1 VPQTTQPPTEA
12 ELDHPTVQA
21 LPRGV
26 SYGITGVMHTQFSI
40 ARHYG
45 GIQWSGHHFTYLP
58 EVDQLWRDDVLQAVA
73 KLRKARKARKPTKPA
88 APTTEQGALL

>member
-1 VPQTTQPPTEA
+1 MHPTTPPTQA
-12 ELDHPTVQA
+12 EIDHPLVQL
-21 LPRGV
+21 LPRGA

-45 GIQWSGHHFTYLP
+45 GICWSGHHFTYFP

-73 KLRKARKARKPTKPA
+73 KLRKLKAQDAQA
-88 APTTEQGALL
+88 APATEQGELL

>member
-1 VPQTTQPPTEA
+1 MPRTLQPPTDDEI
-12 ELDHPTVQA
+12 DHPLVQL

-45 GIQWSGHHFTYLP
+45 GIQWSGHHFTYFP

-73 KLRKARKARKPTKPA
+73 KLRKPRKPTKPA